1 MLFNDIFLIVGGYI
15 KYLDVGGYN
24 ELWYLIEIIMIH
36 FTVYIIDQNSTL
48 QMQVPMGIYKFHVK
62 FSD

>member
-15 KYLDVGGYN
+15 KYLGVGGYN